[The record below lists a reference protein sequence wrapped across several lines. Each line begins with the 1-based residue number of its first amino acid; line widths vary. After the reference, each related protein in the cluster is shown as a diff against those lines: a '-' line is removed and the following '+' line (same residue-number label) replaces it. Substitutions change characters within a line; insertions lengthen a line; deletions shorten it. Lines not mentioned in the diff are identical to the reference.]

1 MKPHTDYDY
10 NYFALFQ
17 GVCVLVLAAG
27 LIILALNNQEAIR
40 RGMRY
45 LGAWYRERRGD
56 VLTAGLLL
64 TVIRVTFYKHGAWL
78 SATALLS
85 LAIGMAA

>member
-17 GVCVLVLAAG
+17 GLCVLVLVAG
-27 LIILALNNQEAIR
+27 LVILALNNRDALR

-56 VLTAGLLL
+56 VLNVAFLFATAGISWLGVWAWWIL
-64 TVIRVTFYKHGAWL
+64 THGPE
-78 SATALLS
+78 
-85 LAIGMAA
+85 